1 MEEVLFESEVRMP
14 REEIAEYLHTVGDNL
29 AAGAS
34 ITLSD
39 GEESIT
45 LDPGDRPTLEVK
57 AEREG
62 PQDGPGELSIEF
74 ELEWEEGQEDDGQ
87 LSIE

>member
-1 MEEVLFESEVRMP
+1 MEEVLFESEVRLP
-14 REEIAEYLHTVGDNL
+14 RGEIAEYLHTVGDNL
-29 AAGAS
+29 AAGAE

-39 GEESIT
+39 GEESVT
-45 LDPGDRPTLEVK
+45 LDPADRPTLEVK

-62 PQDGPGELSIEF
+62 PRDGPGELSIEI
-74 ELEWEEGQEDDGQ
+74 ELEWSEEQDDGGQ